1 MSDAVSD
8 AVPERVVRALRIS
21 GRRLVQTGNEMWA
34 VLGGMDRRMRP
45 VLRVDGETV
54 MRLVAAGDI
63 VSAGEQVW
71 VLRPDMAAPVQPSVQ
86 PVAQWV
92 FTATGARRAG
102 ERMRGFGFVGMAR
115 RAREGGGPISL
126 RHAQAGLRLIA
137 DAERAAADARLTM
150 DWSAGPTTKRRRG
163 ASGGG
168 RAGDALAAAQALRQ
182 VRRRMGEDV
191 WRMVWALCVDG
202 ETLNAMMQRFAVTQK
217 LIKARIADAL
227 ETLAAAY
234 EA

>member
-1 MSDAVSD
+1 MSDETD
-8 AVPERVVRALRIS
+8 KRVVRALRIS
-21 GRRLVQTGNEMWA
+21 GRRLVLLGDEMWA
-34 VLGGMDRRMRP
+34 VLGAMDRRMRP

-54 MRLVAAGDI
+54 MRLVAAGEI
-63 VSAGEQVW
+63 VAAGEQAW
-71 VLRPDMAAPVQPSVQ
+71 VLRPDVAAPVQPSGQ
-86 PVAQWV
+86 SQAQWI
-92 FTATGARRAG
+92 FTATGVRRPG

-115 RAREGGGPISL
+115 QAREGGGPISL

-150 DWSAGPTTKRRRG
+150 DWNAGPTTKQRRG

-168 RAGDALAAAQALRQ
+168 RASDALAAAQLLRRL
-182 VRRRMGEDV
+182 RRRIGEDV

-217 LIKARIADAL
+217 LIKARVAEAL
-227 ETLAAAY
+227 ETLAVAY
-234 EA
+234 EG